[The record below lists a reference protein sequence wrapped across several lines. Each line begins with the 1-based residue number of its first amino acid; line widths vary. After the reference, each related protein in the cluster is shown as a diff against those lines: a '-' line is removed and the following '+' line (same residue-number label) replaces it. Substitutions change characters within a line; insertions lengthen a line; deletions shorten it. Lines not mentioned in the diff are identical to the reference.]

1 MILVTFYAELFVLAK
16 GPIPACRI
24 LVDVIW
30 SVYDHTIFDTEL
42 NLLKHASMHDFLYMP
57 HVLSH
62 VPIVILV
69 IAQQLTLL
77 VQVGRVCDSIVFHM
91 RSATPFCNG
100 EYGAVV
106 CMSMPLVRHQ
116 S

>member
-62 VPIVILV
+62 VPIGIRV

-77 VQVGRVCDSIVFHM
+77 MQVRRVCDSCILQLC
-91 RSATPFCNG
+91 SAMVNMVQLSACQ
-100 EYGAVV
+100 
-106 CMSMPLVRHQ
+106 CLW
-116 S
+116 